1 MACCS
6 HCRDAENIFDQRD
19 ANALLRRYRKR
30 GPEQTTRLLVEALKE
45 AQITGATILDIGGGV
60 GAAHHELLAAGA
72 ARAVDVDASSVYLAA
87 ARGESARRGHSDRVT
102 YRHGDF
108 VALADSVAP
117 ADVVVLDRV
126 VCCYPDMPALLGA
139 AAARADRL
147 LGLVYPN
154 DVWWVRAGVRL
165 VNLAFALQRRAFR
178 IFCHPSV
185 AVDAVC
191 RQAGLTRRLRRTSG
205 MWQVVIYGRGA
216 P

>member
-1 MACCS
+1 MSCCS

-72 ARAVDVDASSVYLAA
+72 ASAVDVDASSAYLDA
-87 ARGESARRGHSDRVT
+87 ARSESARRGHSDRVS

-139 AAARADRL
+139 AADRSQRL

-178 IFCHPSV
+178 IFCHPSA
-185 AVDAVC
+185 AVDAVA
-191 RQAGLTRRLRRTSG
+191 RRAGLTRRLRRTSG
-205 MWQVVIYGRGA
+205 MWQVVVYGRGA